1 MSLNK
6 KNLTIDTGVPQEETK
21 DSMLYRPQLLKYKY
35 KTCIEKPVLTD
46 TYDPDTMNS
55 LKSLMKTTSINMAH
69 QNKTSTS
76 KFNQRLLTS
85 QNTVKPQIVQE
96 KRNLFLKKTRI

>member
-6 KNLTIDTGVPQEETK
+6 KQLTIDTGLPQEETK
-21 DSMLYRPQLLKYKY
+21 DAMLYRPQLLKYKY

-69 QNKTSTS
+69 QNKQTSS
-76 KFNQRLLTS
+76 KYNERLFTS
-85 QNTVKPQIVQE
+85 QNTVRPKIAPE
-96 KRNLFLKKTRI
+96 KKIYYLNG